1 MYDIA
6 LPVLYGHI
14 TIEGTSPYYEG
25 FYGEF
30 QTNPMYTRCG
40 NLPSNH
46 EHLTL
51 TKEFILKI
59 GRESLL
65 DKMSAHY
72 ELSTVIASMPN
83 LKKLHMSLPSTP
95 DVILKTIPS
104 DNCFRL
110 THLSLISGVTSATTL
125 RILVAQPT
133 LQYVDLGVAVFQDLP
148 LPSFALPCLQTF
160 IGDSGLWDVFVN
172 KSQRPV
178 EHLAGRIHHTTSFR
192 HPHET
197 FRNIKTL
204 KIDFPN
210 AANFRLMSPYLE
222 SIEYLNLRAYGREPK
237 LSAKDLSCIPSS
249 TLRYICVSSR
259 SVSNPTAH
267 KSALFNAF
275 PSLKA
280 VDYANGAKPPSEVSR
295 YIRDSTATLS
305 SSSSLPM
312 ILCVPW
318 YLGPWEV
325 WWKALRRYFPQRRVV
340 NRD

>member
-6 LPVLYGHI
+6 LPILYGHI
-14 TIEGTSPYYEG
+14 TIEGTSPYYDG
-25 FYGEF
+25 LYGEL

-65 DKMSAHY
+65 DKVSAHY

-95 DVILKTIPS
+95 DIILKTIPS

-125 RILVAQPT
+125 RVLVAQPT
-133 LQYVDLGVAVFQDLP
+133 LQYVDLGAAVFQDLP

-172 KSQRPV
+172 KGQRPV
-178 EHLAGRIHHTTSFR
+178 KHLVGRIHHTTSFR

-210 AANFRLMSPYLE
+210 AAKFRLMSPYLE
-222 SIEYLNLRAYGREPK
+222 SIEYLNLRAYGREVCSIFYGVLATHFPI
-237 LSAKDLSCIPSS
+237 LTTAKAEREGSVLHPFILPPLH
-249 TLRYICVSSR
+249 LRQQS
-259 SVSNPTAH
+259 
-267 KSALFNAF
+267 
-275 PSLKA
+275 
-280 VDYANGAKPPSEVSR
+280 
-295 YIRDSTATLS
+295 IRQQSHSPQKHA
-305 SSSSLPM
+305 
-312 ILCVPW
+312 IQ
-318 YLGPWEV
+318 
-325 WWKALRRYFPQRRVV
+325 RFPQPESG
-340 NRD
+340 